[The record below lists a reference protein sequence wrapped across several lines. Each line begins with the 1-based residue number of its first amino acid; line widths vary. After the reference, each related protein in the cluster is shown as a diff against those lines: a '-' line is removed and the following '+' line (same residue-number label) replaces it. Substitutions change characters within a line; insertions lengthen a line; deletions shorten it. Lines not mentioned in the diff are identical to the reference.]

1 MKAKMSICP
10 DAISGGMVSRP
21 EPEMIFTL
29 EEGERDRQ
37 REKERERERRERG
50 EREGEREERTKGMN
64 L

>member
-37 REKERERERRERG
+37 REKERERERG
-50 EREGEREERTKGMN
+50 EREREGGKRGRRG
-64 L
+64 